1 MVGGPTGP
9 AGPLLRRRDAKASA
23 ALSGSPSPADAAD
36 RGRFPV
42 DRGIVRNLSDAQLA
56 LYRQCFPDGSGG
68 INFPAFQRCFEQFSN
83 GELRSSSPTLQKKG
97 VREPNGGL
105 LQELYRI
112 ADDAAKR
119 AKGWPATAKAVGNA
133 LRRIAPNL
141 WAVGVA
147 VVFDREA
154 TTVGGS

>member
-97 VREPNGGL
+97 VREPNGGFYFL
-105 LQELYRI
+105 FAELRFCASI
-112 ADDAAKR
+112 R
-119 AKGWPATAKAVGNA
+119 E
-133 LRRIAPNL
+133 LAPTSGL
-141 WAVGVA
+141 KHFVCLC
-147 VVFDREA
+147 
-154 TTVGGS
+154 